1 MIEGNLCIPGFK
13 YDAIY
18 LHRYIFIKFKE
29 LRY

>member
-1 MIEGNLCIPGFK
+1 MIEGNLFIPRLK

-29 LRY
+29 LNY